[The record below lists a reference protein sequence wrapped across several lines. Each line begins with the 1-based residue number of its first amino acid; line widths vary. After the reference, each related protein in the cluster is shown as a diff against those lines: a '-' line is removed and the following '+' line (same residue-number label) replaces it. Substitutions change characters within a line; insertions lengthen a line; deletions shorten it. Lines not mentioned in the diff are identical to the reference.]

1 MGCRFDSLMA
11 SSDRGK
17 TMAEAITKPPAVPK
31 EAITRARRSRIY
43 FLLMNICLV
52 ADVLILASTLS
63 FFERVVAEDGT
74 VPTFYVVFGAVLIFF
89 AFIVTPFLIL
99 ARFMRDE
106 YAEQLFRRT
115 TLVLVYLGFAV
126 PFFIFFAA
134 TIVYLVTRAPEAPW
148 PFNLFMVEVTVWNAM
163 SQPFKV
169 FCLAFV
175 FIFQFLR
182 WRDSR

>member
-1 MGCRFDSLMA
+1 MA
-11 SSDRGK
+11 K
-17 TMAEAITKPPAVPK
+17 AITKLTAMPK
-31 EAITRARRSRIY
+31 ETTARARRSRIY

-52 ADVLILASTLS
+52 ANVLIFASSLS
-63 FFERVVAEDGT
+63 VFESVVADDGT
-74 VPTFYVVFGAVLIFF
+74 VPVFYVVFGSILIFF
-89 AFIVTPFLIL
+89 AFVVTPFLIL

-126 PFFIFFAA
+126 PFVIFSAA
-134 TIVYLVTRAPEAPW
+134 TIVFLLTRAPEAPW
-148 PFNLFMVEVTVWNAM
+148 PFSLFMVEVTVWKAM